1 MHGVDDA
8 RTDKKVEQPSYLDLP
23 NDKASQAMVSSV
35 KSSPP
40 LLPQLFL
47 KLLFV
52 LLFLYLLTVNFF
64 KEDLESRQIFQDN
77 IANELK
83 LLVVEHLLMTI
94 DL

>member
-1 MHGVDDA
+1 MQISI
-8 RTDKKVEQPSYLDLP
+8 TEQISPSYVHFP
-23 NDKASQAMVSSV
+23 
-35 KSSPP
+35 
-40 LLPQLFL
+40 
-47 KLLFV
+47 
-52 LLFLYLLTVNFF
+52 LLTVNFF